1 VSGHLEVLA
10 TGPLATVQDLGRP
23 GHAHWGVSWSGA
35 ADRASA
41 RLANRLVGNPEGEAC
56 LEITFGGL
64 AVRAL
69 GEVEVALTGARC
81 PASVDGYEVGP
92 DTPFHVPDGAELRLA
107 APAAGLRT
115 YLAVR
120 GGIAVAPVLGS
131 RATDVLGEVGPPVLS
146 EGDRLP
152 VGASSDEPS
161 EVDQAA
167 VRGPAAGTV
176 ELRVWIGPRGHWF
189 TEDAR
194 HRLVTGPWMAT
205 PDSNR
210 IGLRLDGPP
219 LPRAGRDELPTEGMV
234 RGSLQVPPSGPP
246 TVLLA
251 DHPVTGGYPVIGV
264 VVDADVDRA
273 AQVRPGQRVHFRAVG
288 GGDGDEVG
296 GGGGR

>member
-41 RLANRLVGNPEGEAC
+41 RLANRLVGNPEGVAC
-56 LEITFGGL
+56 LEVTFGGL
-64 AVRAL
+64 AVRAHE
-69 GEVEVALTGARC
+69 EVEVALTGARC
-81 PASVDGYEVGP
+81 PTTVDGHAVGP

-107 APAAGLRT
+107 APTAGLRT

-120 GGIAVAPVLGS
+120 GGIDVAPVLGS
-131 RATDVLGEVGPPVLS
+131 RATDVLGEVGPPVLC

-152 VGASSDEPS
+152 VGASAEEPS

-167 VRGPAAGTV
+167 VRGPATGTV
-176 ELRVWIGPRGHWF
+176 ELRVRIGPRGHWF
-189 TEDAR
+189 TDDAR
-194 HRLVTGPWMAT
+194 RRLVTEPWVAS

-219 LPRAGRDELPTEGMV
+219 LARAGRDELPTEGMV
-234 RGSLQVPPSGPP
+234 RGSVQVPPSGPP

-264 VVDADVDRA
+264 VLDADVDRA
-273 AQVRPGQRVHFRAVG
+273 AQVRPGQHVHFRLVG
-288 GGDGDEVG
+288 GDDDEDGEG
-296 GGGGR
+296 EGR